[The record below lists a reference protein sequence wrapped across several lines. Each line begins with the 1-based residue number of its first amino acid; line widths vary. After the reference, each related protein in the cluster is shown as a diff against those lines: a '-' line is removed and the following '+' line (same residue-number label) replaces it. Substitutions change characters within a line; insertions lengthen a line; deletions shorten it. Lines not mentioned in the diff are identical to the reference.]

1 MRLRRKLRN
10 PWAVA
15 PIVAVLLAVVWAS
28 CAGAVPCPE
37 VVFSR
42 VGDKFAVIGWAVES
56 ADQEDPYD
64 PQNCPECDFG
74 GYRLWMRQVWKGDE
88 FSLLRQYDR
97 DKDELE
103 DAQAVTYWHFGNWHL
118 EALVCTLV
126 VPDSTGEDSCA
137 AWVSGV
143 RRDSAAIFSNAFPYQ
158 FSVTAFSASD
168 PQAVNYEC
176 REANLTE
183 IIYPRVGTRGNLLS
197 VRCTPNPY
205 RAAADWEYG
214 GQRRVTFIGLPE
226 KATIRIYTVAADL
239 VRTLEHFDAE
249 SDLEFWDLKNDAGE
263 EVAPGVYMFQVES
276 EGLGSMA
283 SKVMIIK

>member
-1 MRLRRKLRN
+1 
-10 PWAVA
+10 V
-15 PIVAVLLAVVWAS
+15 VL
-28 CAGAVPCPE
+28 
-37 VVFSR
+37 
-42 VGDKFAVIGWAVES
+42 
-56 ADQEDPYD
+56 
-64 PQNCPECDFG
+64 
-74 GYRLWMRQVWKGDE
+74 
-88 FSLLRQYDR
+88 
-97 DKDELE
+97 
-103 DAQAVTYWHFGNWHL
+103 
-118 EALVCTLV
+118 
-126 VPDSTGEDSCA
+126 DSTGEDSCA